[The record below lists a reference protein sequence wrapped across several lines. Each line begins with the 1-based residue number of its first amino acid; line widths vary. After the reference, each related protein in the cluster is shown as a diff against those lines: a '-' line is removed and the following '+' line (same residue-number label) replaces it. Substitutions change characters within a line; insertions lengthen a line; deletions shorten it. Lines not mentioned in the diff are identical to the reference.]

1 MKNLL
6 LLFAAS
12 LCTTLAWGQ
21 ADDVPMADQLRADGK
36 IWVVV
41 VSLVLMLAGFLFY
54 LIRLDGKISKLEN
67 SKLENKK

>member
-1 MKNLL
+1 MKQLL
-6 LLFAAS
+6 LISTAWLMTTAAWAQ
-12 LCTTLAWGQ
+12 T
-21 ADDVPMADQLRADGK
+21 DDVPMADQLRADGK

-67 SKLENKK
+67 NN

>member
-1 MKNLL
+1 MKQLL
-6 LLFAAS
+6 LICAAW
-12 LCTTLAWGQ
+12 LLTTVAWAQ
-21 ADDVPMADQLRADGK
+21 TDDVPMADQLRADGK

-67 SKLENKK
+67 NK